1 MRYKKIILLFCL
13 FCVCAF
19 LVYLLMQ
26 IEEAEQKKR
35 SLNTPVELPYT
46 WEGNISKAQIAEP
59 SGITYHPKRKTLF
72 VVDDGGFIHE
82 IRPDG
87 TDIQSKN
94 LQERDLE
101 GVTTNPATGLI
112 YAVVEDNESIL
123 EINPETLT
131 IDREFIINRTFEDK
145 ILLKKGGMGVEG
157 IVFVPDSSHKEGGTF
172 WIGNQ
177 SDSLKPDD
185 EPSIVCEVVVPLN
198 SSKTKVSEGN
208 IVRYLQMDFVD
219 ISGLSYDTQSDYLMV
234 ISDTTNL
241 LVEMKLDG
249 NQLHHYLLPGNDQ
262 EGVTIDGLGYMY
274 IAQESGQI
282 IKFADKRL
290 R

>member
-1 MRYKKIILLFCL
+1 MLYKKTLLLICL
-13 FCVCAF
+13 FCISAF
-19 LVYLLMQ
+19 LVYFLIQ
-26 IEEAEQKKR
+26 IEETERKKR

-46 WEGNISKAQIAEP
+46 WQGNIGKIQISEP
-59 SGITYHPKRKTLF
+59 SGITFHPKRKTLF
-72 VVDDGGFIHE
+72 VVDDGGFIYE
-82 IRPDG
+82 INPDG
-87 TDIQSKN
+87 SEIQSKN

-101 GVTTNPATGLI
+101 GVTTNPLTGKL

-131 IDREFIINRTFEDK
+131 LDREFTINRTFEDE
-145 ILLKKGGMGVEG
+145 ILLKEGGMGVEG
-157 IVFVPDSSHKEGGTF
+157 IVFVSDASHKEGGTF

-185 EPSIVCEVVVPLN
+185 EPSVVCEVVVPLN
-198 SSKTKVSEGN
+198 SSKAKVSEGN
-208 IVRYLQMDFVD
+208 IVRFFQMDFVD
-219 ISGLSYDTQSDYLMV
+219 ISGLSYDTQADYLIV

-241 LVEMKLDG
+241 LVEMELDG
-249 NQLHHYLLPGNDQ
+249 NQFHHYLLPGNDQ
-262 EGVTIDGLGYMY
+262 EGVTLDGLGYMY

>member
-1 MRYKKIILLFCL
+1 MKKILLLFTL

-19 LVYLLMQ
+19 LVYFLIQ
-26 IEEAEQKKR
+26 IEESEQKKR
-35 SLNTPVELPYT
+35 ALNTPVELPYT
-46 WEGNISKAQIAEP
+46 WEGNINKAEIAEP
-59 SGITYHPKRKTLF
+59 SGITFHQKRKTLF
-72 VVDDGGFIHE
+72 VVDDGGFIYE
-82 IRPDG
+82 IRTDG
-87 TDIQSKN
+87 SSIQSKN

-101 GVTTNPATGLI
+101 GVTTNPTTGIL

-131 IDREFIINRTFEDK
+131 IDREFTINRTFEDK
-145 ILLKKGGMGVEG
+145 TLLIEGGMGVEG

-185 EPSIVCEVVVPLN
+185 EPSIVCEVVAPLN
-198 SSKTKVSEGN
+198 SSKAKVSEAF
-208 IVRYLQMDFVD
+208 IAKYIQMDFVD
-219 ISGLSYDTQSDYLMV
+219 ISGLSYDAQSDYLMV

-241 LVEMKLDG
+241 LVEMKRNG
-249 NQLHHYLLPGNDQ
+249 NQFHHYMLPGNDQ
-262 EGVTIDGLGYMY
+262 EGVTLDGLGYMY

>member
-1 MRYKKIILLFCL
+1 MSIKKIILLFSL

-19 LVYLLMQ
+19 LVYFLIQ
-26 IEEAEQKKR
+26 IEESEQKKR
-35 SLNTPVELPYT
+35 ALNTPVELPYT
-46 WEGNISKAQIAEP
+46 WEGNINKAEIAEP
-59 SGITYHPKRKTLF
+59 SGITFHQKRKTLF
-72 VVDDGGFIHE
+72 VVDDGGFIYE
-82 IRPDG
+82 IRTDG
-87 TDIQSKN
+87 SSIQSKN

-101 GVTTNPATGLI
+101 GVTTNPTTGIL

-131 IDREFIINRTFEDK
+131 IDREFTINRTFEDK
-145 ILLKKGGMGVEG
+145 TLLIEGGMGVEG

-185 EPSIVCEVVVPLN
+185 EPSIVCEVVAPLN
-198 SSKTKVSEGN
+198 SSKAKVSEAF
-208 IVRYLQMDFVD
+208 IVKYIQMDFVD
-219 ISGLSYDTQSDYLMV
+219 ISGLSYDAQSDYLMV

-241 LVEMKLDG
+241 LVEMKRNG
-249 NQLHHYLLPGNDQ
+249 NQFHHYLLPGNDQ
-262 EGVTIDGLGYMY
+262 EGVTLDGLGYMY